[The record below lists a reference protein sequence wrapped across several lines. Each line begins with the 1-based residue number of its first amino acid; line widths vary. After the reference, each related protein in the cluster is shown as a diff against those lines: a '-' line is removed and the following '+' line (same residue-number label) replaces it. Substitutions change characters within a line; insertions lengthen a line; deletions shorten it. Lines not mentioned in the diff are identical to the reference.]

1 MVFAAA
7 FLAFAGPAPRASAQD
22 ALGASSTALFNACV
36 NNAQGGSTECAC
48 MAGFY
53 GGRLAEDEFRILA
66 ALNPHISATGEV
78 PDMNAAHQ
86 SMFAARDS
94 MGMSDERFDEVMQR
108 FSSMNI
114 DGAYGDR
121 ICVALRDK

>member
-1 MVFAAA
+1 
-7 FLAFAGPAPRASAQD
+7 
-22 ALGASSTALFNACV
+22 
-36 NNAQGGSTECAC
+36 

-66 ALNPHISATGEV
+66 ALNPHINASGEV

-86 SMFAARDS
+86 AMFAERDA
-94 MGMSDERFDEVMQR
+94 MGMSTERFDEVMQR
-108 FSSMNI
+108 FSSMNV

-121 ICVALRDK
+121 ICVALRDR